1 MTTRWRRKKDEN
13 ARSSNKTRG
22 SPVFAENNVHQPL
35 NQTRAGDV
43 RQSSTKV
50 PSVII
55 ILVFWEYN
63 HNSLNQEPPGLP
75 QVDDIQYG
83 YHLQLSPSPLTK
95 MLPLNSMM
103 AA

>member
-1 MTTRWRRKKDEN
+1 M
-13 ARSSNKTRG
+13 
-22 SPVFAENNVHQPL
+22 FAENNVHQPL
-35 NQTRAGDV
+35 DQTRAGDV
-43 RQSSTKV
+43 RQWLTKV
-50 PSVII
+50 PPPMI

-63 HNSLNQEPPGLP
+63 YNLPNQEPPGLP

-95 MLPLNSMM
+95 MLNSMM